1 MLNEEMRRLKSEDLK
16 FLYERVNRIKKN
28 QFDKMREKQLK

>member
-1 MLNEEMRRLKSEDLK
+1 MLNEEMRRIKSEDLK